1 LFRYSGAGRVP
12 QSNVSR
18 PAAYTTIGIFEEFM
32 TEIIIAGIGQ
42 TPVGE
47 HWDTSLRDLAY
58 SALKAAVKNAGGL
71 RPQALFVANML
82 APNLS
87 HQAHLGALIADYAG
101 LRFDPAQHLAG
112 IEAVTIE
119 AAGASGGAALRQ
131 AYLALKSELV
141 DTALVV
147 GVEKFTDQV
156 GAGVEE
162 ALATASDSDFESV
175 QGLTTSAQA
184 ALFMK
189 RYMHEYNVPDDGFAG
204 FALTAHANGAGNPNA
219 MFQKAIKPETYT
231 RSGQSPNMFDMAPTA
246 DGAAALVLTRRDLL
260 PSNWPHPLVKVSGS
274 ATASD
279 TLALHDR
286 KDTLYFEAA
295 QLSAGRAMKQ
305 ADVILEQIDLFEYH
319 DAFSIY
325 AALSLES
332 VGFAIRGQGWKLAAE
347 GQIALKGRVPCATMG
362 GLKARGF
369 PGGATGVYQAVE
381 AVQQL
386 WGLANANQI
395 PDAEVALIQSLGGPA
410 STAVSHVLQRV
421 E

>member
-1 LFRYSGAGRVP
+1 
-12 QSNVSR
+12 
-18 PAAYTTIGIFEEFM
+18 M

-42 TPVGE
+42 TTVGE
-47 HWDTSLRDLAY
+47 HWETSLRDLAY
-58 SALKAAVKNAGGL
+58 HALNAAIKDAGGL
-71 RPQALFVANML
+71 RPQALFVGNML

-87 HQAHLGALIADYAG
+87 RQAHLGALIADYAG
-101 LRFDPAQHLAG
+101 LRFDNAQHSAG

-131 AYLALKSELV
+131 GYLAIKSGLV

-162 ALATASDSDFESV
+162 ALATAADSDFESV
-175 QGLTTSAQA
+175 QGLTTTAQA
-184 ALFMK
+184 DLVTK
-189 RYMHEYNVPDDGFAG
+189 RYMHEYDVPVDGFAG

-219 MFQKAIKPETYT
+219 MFQKAIKPELYA
-231 RSGQSPNMFDMAPTA
+231 RSGEPLNMFDIAPNA

-260 PSNWPHPLVKVSGS
+260 PDNVPNPLVKIAGS

-286 KDTLYFEAA
+286 KDMLYFEAA
-295 QLSAGRAMKQ
+295 QLSAGKAIKQ
-305 ADVILEQIDLFEYH
+305 ANITLDNIDLFEYH
-319 DAFSIY
+319 DSYSIY
-325 AALSLES
+325 AALALES

-347 GQIALKGRVPCATMG
+347 GQIALNGRIPCATMG

-381 AVQQL
+381 AAQQL
-386 WGLANANQI
+386 RGQAEANQI
-395 PDAEVALIQSLGGPA
+395 ADARVALIQSLGGPA
-410 STAVSHVLQRV
+410 STAVSHILQTLN
-421 E
+421 

>member
-1 LFRYSGAGRVP
+1 
-12 QSNVSR
+12 
-18 PAAYTTIGIFEEFM
+18 M
-32 TEIIIAGIGQ
+32 TEVIIAGIGQ
-42 TPVGE
+42 TTVGE

-58 SALKAAVKNAGGL
+58 SALNAAIKDAGGL
-71 RPQALFVANML
+71 RPRALLVANML

-87 HQAHLGALIADYAG
+87 RQAHLGALLADYAG
-101 LRFDPAQHLAG
+101 LTG
-112 IEAVTIE
+112 IEAVTVE

-131 AYLALKSELV
+131 AYLAIKSELV
-141 DTALVV
+141 DTVLVV
-147 GVEKFTDQV
+147 GVEKFTDHV

-184 ALFMK
+184 ALLMK
-189 RYMHEYNVPDDGFAG
+189 RYMHEYDVPADGFAG

-219 MFQKAIKPETYT
+219 MFQKAIKPEIYT
-231 RSGQSPNMFDMAPTA
+231 RSGMPPNTFDTAPLA

-260 PSNWPHPLVKVSGS
+260 PTNWPRPLVKVSGS

-286 KDTLYFEAA
+286 KDILFFDAA
-295 QLSAGRAMKQ
+295 HLSAGKALKQ
-305 ADVILEQIDLFEYH
+305 AGVTLDHISLFEYH

-325 AALSLES
+325 AAMALES

-347 GQIALKGRVPCATMG
+347 GQIALNGRIPCATLG

-369 PGGATGVYQAVE
+369 PGGAAGVYQAVE
-381 AVQQL
+381 AVLQL
-386 WGLANANQI
+386 WGQAEANQI
-395 PDAEVALIQSLGGPA
+395 PDAEYALIQSLGGPA

-421 E
+421 K